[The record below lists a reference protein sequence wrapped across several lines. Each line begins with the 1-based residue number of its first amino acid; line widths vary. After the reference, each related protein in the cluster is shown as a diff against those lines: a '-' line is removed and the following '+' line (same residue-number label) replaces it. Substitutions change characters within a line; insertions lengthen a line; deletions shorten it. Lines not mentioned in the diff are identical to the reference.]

1 MAQCLLRLG
10 RECCEYRPAILAILT
25 ASQVCEVGL
34 VPPVTF
40 TSHGVRVAR
49 GAWVLTAAVLPA
61 FSCHHPLEGLCAL
74 ASVSISELLTVLMK
88 VRPFHPRVT
97 AVARKRP
104 RLFCQKCRWRLHLN
118 TLNTLDPTKSEWAD
132 YTAVQA

>member
-10 RECCEYRPAILAILT
+10 RECCEYRPVILAILT
-25 ASQVCEVGL
+25 AAQVCEVGL
-34 VPPVTF
+34 VPTVTF

-49 GAWVLTAAVLPA
+49 GVWVLTAAVLPA

-74 ASVSISELLTVLMK
+74 ASVSVSELLTVLMK
-88 VRPFHPRVT
+88 VRPLHQRVT

-104 RLFCQKCRWRLHLN
+104 RPFCQICRWLA
-118 TLNTLDPTKSEWAD
+118 TLKHAYTFDPTKSEWAV
-132 YTAVQA
+132 YAAVQA